1 MGSFRYQ
8 RTIRFSDTD
17 AAGVVFF
24 ARYLSIAHEGYEEAL
39 AAAGLPLAKFF
50 ADTGV
55 VIPIAK
61 SEASYL
67 RPLETGERI
76 IVELAPHVIDASRFA
91 INTTIWKTA
100 PTEKRAATI
109 RTEHVC
115 IDSSTRRKT
124 PLPGAIHSWVESGD

>member
-1 MGSFRYQ
+1 MPFRYH
-8 RTIRFSDTD
+8 RTVHFSDTD

-39 AAAGLPLAKFF
+39 AASGVPLAQFF

-67 RPLETGERI
+67 RPLATGEKI
-76 IVELAPHVIDASRFA
+76 IVELTPQTIDESRFA
-91 INTTIWKTA
+91 IEATIWKTEPA
-100 PTEKRAATI
+100 EKRAAHI

-115 IDSSTRRKT
+115 IESATRRKI
-124 PLPGAIHSWVESGD
+124 PIPPAIQKWIESAA